1 MKKKYAVL
9 LTLCFC
15 ITASTGCRTFS
26 GRVSGSE
33 SGSNSPAESTVTTN
47 DTDVKSDRNRE
58 HSKDNAN
65 VNESETSD
73 SLPSNILDSY
83 YSAQNTPVYEYF
95 QHKRIQKFLAM
106 WVDAATGDMENT
118 NWKFD
123 NFTDYKIWNHDMQ
136 QIRPDQLLYSCTF
149 SNGVDRNGYVVFSY
163 DDEGPS
169 IQNYGVT
176 ETTPYVYDLKSNDTA
191 ILQSMKETDL
201 DLSTGKASRISWFD
215 DKKKRSDQ
223 AVLFTDDKGSNY
235 ICTYGDSEFDVFEMK
250 R

>member
-1 MKKKYAVL
+1 MKKNYAVL
-9 LTLCFC
+9 LALCFC
-15 ITASTGCRTFS
+15 ITAATGCRTFS
-26 GRVSGSE
+26 RHVSGAE

-47 DTDVKSDRNRE
+47 NTDVKSDKNRE
-58 HSKDNAN
+58 HSKDNA
-65 VNESETSD
+65 NESETSD

-106 WVDAATGDMENT
+106 WVDAVTGDMENT

-123 NFTDYKIWNHDMQ
+123 NFTDYKVLNHDMQ

-149 SNGVDRNGYVVFSY
+149 SNGVDRTGYVVFSY

-169 IQNYGVT
+169 IQNFGVT
-176 ETTPYVYDLKSNDTA
+176 ETTPHVYDLKSNDSA
-191 ILQSMKETDL
+191 ILESIEETDL
-201 DLSTGKASRISWFD
+201 DLSTAKASRISWFD

-223 AVLFTDDKGSNY
+223 AVLFTDDNGSNY
-235 ICTYGDSEFDVFEMK
+235 ICEYGDSEFDVFEVN